1 MAFIVAQAPLVGGLI
16 VSGNIY
22 NIKPAIIYLFNFIM
36 WQELMLDIMDMEG
49 DKKNDIKNR
58 CLTYGYKNANIIGIL
73 YLLLGTLLP
82 YGLSLTFILL
92 QSPIILINI
101 YALRANKIL
110 KKTALKLSK
119 VIMLFSGI
127 YMSI

>member
-1 MAFIVAQAPLVGGLI
+1 
-16 VSGNIY
+16 
-22 NIKPAIIYLFNFIM
+22 M

-49 DKKNDIKNR
+49 DKKNDIK
-58 CLTYGYKNANIIGIL
+58 TIPVIYGYKNANIIGIL